1 MQRKLIILLVAG
13 VVSGIS
19 TSAFAQN
26 TTSPR
31 DNTPINIRVDCK
43 NQKTQF
49 DMNFCA
55 NQQARAADRKLNQA
69 YQTLIRSY
77 KGTRRESQLVAA
89 QQAWIKF
96 RDTNCAFTSAAYEGG
111 SIQPMVYSN
120 CIEKMTN
127 DRTKQLEDFAKNRE
141 GVF

>member
-1 MQRKLIILLVAG
+1 MQQKFIA
-13 VVSGIS
+13 VVITGAICAVSS
-19 TSAFAQN
+19 SAIAQN
-26 TTSPR
+26 KPTSQDNPPR
-31 DNTPINIRVDCK
+31 NIRVDCK
-43 NQKTQF
+43 NQQTQF

-55 NQQARAADRKLNQA
+55 NQQARVADRKLNQA
-69 YQTLIRSY
+69 YQTLMRGY
-77 KGTRRESQLVAA
+77 KGTPRGKQLIEA
-89 QQAWIKF
+89 QEAWIKF

-120 CIEKMTN
+120 CIGRMTS

>member
-1 MQRKLIILLVAG
+1 MQRKLIALVMIG
-13 VVSGIS
+13 VMSAIS
-19 TSAFAQN
+19 QHATAQN
-26 TTSPR
+26 KPTPSENLPR
-31 DNTPINIRVDCK
+31 NIRVDCK
-43 NQKTQF
+43 NQQTQF

-69 YQTLIRSY
+69 YQKLIRSY
-77 KGTRRESQLVAA
+77 KGSRRESQLVAA

-96 RDTNCAFTSAAYEGG
+96 RDTNCTFTSAAYEGG